1 MSMKPVNTYIVV
13 KKILQFHTIYNIC
26 RNAVIIWVE
35 GHFLENQLMYRLYPI
50 AVTQD

>member
-26 RNAVIIWVE
+26 RIAVTIWVRRY
-35 GHFLENQLMYRLYPI
+35 FLENRLIMICKLLLLM
-50 AVTQD
+50 